1 MVMMSAGLAL
11 ALTAEDAK
19 RTERE
24 GCSFGGLEPAA
35 ACSWPREEVG
45 EPWRSSVLSN
55 LTPELEFPRFGGGD
69 FDTVLRSTPPSD
81 FADADA
87 AGDAAP
93 ASSFFSSFFCFVVFF
108 TGCSEEGSTT
118 GDFSLLLLLR
128 RPPSAMMV
136 RHALQWPLLWC
147 MLALRF
153 DSATDEA

>member
-35 ACSWPREEVG
+35 ACAWPREEVG
-45 EPWRSSVLSN
+45 EPWRSSVSN
-55 LTPELEFPRFGGGD
+55 LTPELEFPRFGGD
-69 FDTVLRSTPPSD
+69 FDD
-81 FADADA
+81 

-93 ASSFFSSFFCFVVFF
+93 ASSFFSCLVFF

-118 GDFSLLLLLR
+118 GDFSLLLLLLR

-153 DSATDEA
+153 CSAMDEA